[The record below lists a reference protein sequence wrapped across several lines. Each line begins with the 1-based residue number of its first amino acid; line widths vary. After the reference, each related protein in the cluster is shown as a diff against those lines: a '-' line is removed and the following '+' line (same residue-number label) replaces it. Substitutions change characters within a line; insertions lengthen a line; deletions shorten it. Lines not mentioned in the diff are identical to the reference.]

1 MKVSAFCAALLL
13 TGSLQAAEP
22 ITAEHLWQV
31 ARPGSLELSP
41 DGSQLAFTLTRFDL
55 NTDKS
60 NADIY
65 LLNLRSNQLQ
75 ALTSHPDPD
84 TSPIWSPNG
93 QQLAFLSKR
102 GADKPQLFVMPL
114 TGGEAKNLTQLPVA
128 VQQPV
133 WFPDG
138 QRILFLADVPKGF
151 NGDFTALAAQLK
163 QKKQQHVTAKVTE
176 NRVYRYWDHWLTD
189 DSYPHLFSLNVQSG
203 EITDLTPGWDRW
215 FSLNGG
221 AEFELS
227 PDGRHVAVSANT
239 SPPPYNKLNQ
249 DILLL
254 KTDGSG
260 QFTNL
265 TADNPADDSKP
276 RFSPDGKFLYYG
288 AQKSSSFSSDNV
300 QLIRLELASGEKQN
314 LTAQLDL
321 SLQDWQT
328 DPSGQIVYFAAADRA
343 KTALYSLPAATSATP
358 GKVQQIFRQGDSQD
372 LIVAGGQRL
381 YFIHHSL
388 NQLPE
393 LYSLDNKGRTLKQLT
408 RINAELQ
415 QKLAW
420 GKTDE
425 VSFAGAD
432 GKQVQA
438 YVTYPPN
445 FDPAKKWPLLNVLHG
460 GPHSYSADSFGYRW
474 NPQVFAAAGYVVIQ
488 PNFHGSTSFGQAFA
502 ESIQGDHASK
512 PFADSEAAVD
522 YMISR
527 GFIDATRLAAAGG
540 SYGGYLVSWIAGH
553 TDRYKALINHA
564 GVYNLMAQFASD
576 STEHRVNA
584 YGGAPWDGLPNLLQ
598 SSPAMFAD
606 KFVTPM
612 LIMHGEQDYRV
623 PVTQGLEIYGVLKG
637 KGVDARLVYFPNE
650 NHWVLKPNN
659 SLFWYREFTGWL
671 QRYVPAGPTD

>member
-31 ARPGSLELSP
+31 ARPGNLELSP

-138 QRILFLADVPKGF
+138 QRMLFLADVPKGF
-151 NGDFTALAAQLK
+151 NGDFTALATQLK

-227 PDGRHVAVSANT
+227 PDGRFIAVSANT
-239 SPPPYNKLNQ
+239 SPAPYDKLNQ

-276 RFSPDGKFLYYG
+276 HFSPDGKYLYYG
-288 AQKSSSFSSDNV
+288 AQRSTSFSSDNV
-300 QLIRLELASGEKQN
+300 QLTRLELASGKKDP

-321 SLQDWQT
+321 SVQDWQT
-328 DPSGQIVYFAAADRA
+328 DPSGQTLYFSAADRA
-343 KTALYSLPAATSATP
+343 KTALYSRPATGGSATP
-358 GKVQQIFRQGDSQD
+358 KVQQIFRQGDSQD
-372 LIVAGGQRL
+372 LSVAGGQRL

-408 RINAELQ
+408 RINSELQ

-420 GKTDE
+420 GKTED
-425 VSFAGAD
+425 VSFAGAE
-432 GKQVQA
+432 GKQIQA

-460 GPHSYSADSFGYRW
+460 GPHSFSADSFGYRW

-659 SLFWYREFTGWL
+659 SLFWYQEFTGWL